1 MVGGCFYI
9 KILVLP
15 QKRATLDYYMSGA
28 PEQKILLFTVMTW
41 FSGYVHLIMKPA
53 AAGCMRIVR
62 PNNSRDLCY
71 QNKKYK
77 ILRVEYFALVPSLNI
92 HVNYIERKTV

>member
-1 MVGGCFYI
+1 MGGGCFGI

-15 QKRATLDYYMSGA
+15 QKRAALDYYMSGA
-28 PEQKILLFTVMTW
+28 PVSKILLITAMTW

-53 AAGCMRIVR
+53 ATGCTRIVS

-77 ILRVEYFALVPSLNI
+77 ILRVKYFALVPSLNV
-92 HVNYIERKTV
+92 HVNYIQWKTV